1 MILGAVLASSL
12 AILFVSATPAPISPS
27 SLFFRDIQ
35 RRDVVD
41 SDSTTFSPELT
52 SLSKRAQS
60 AVDPSTVDLLSKFM
74 RYSAA
79 IYFDSVSVDGK
90 WECGVVCEG
99 DIKDTVIQTAF
110 LQTSGT
116 FTAGIVAIQS
126 SSKTIVVAFR
136 GVNYLS
142 DWITN
147 IKFTKWSAPWLNDG
161 DVSTN
166 HKRVPFPENLEIH
179 TGFQTAY
186 LDVRSP
192 MMAGI
197 RTAQK
202 NHPGFKLVF
211 AGHSLGGALATL
223 AAADYVNHESGD
235 TPNVSLYTYGEPRIG
250 NLEWADW
257 FNSLPL
263 ASYRVTSQNDPGV
276 LPQFYINLQI
286 WMKPAYTTVPSLT
299 TLLIL
304 FVFLVPRLPPYMLGY
319 YHTKQEYFIASDKV
333 TKTCTNSDI
342 AGETTDCSTKTLF
355 ETGIYA
361 HIYGYYW
368 PS

>member
-41 SDSTTFSPELT
+41 SDSTILSPELT

-60 AVDPSTVDLLSKFM
+60 VVDPSTVDLMSKFM
-74 RYSAA
+74 QYSAA

-110 LQTSGT
+110 LQTGGT
-116 FTAGIVAIQS
+116 FTAGIVAVQS

-192 MMAGI
+192 MMRGI
-197 RTAQK
+197 NAAQK

-211 AGHSLGGALATL
+211 AGHSLGGALASL

-263 ASYRVTSQNDPGV
+263 VSYRVTSQNDP
-276 LPQFYINLQI
+276 
-286 WMKPAYTTVPSLT
+286 
-299 TLLIL
+299 
-304 FVFLVPRLPPYMLGY
+304 VPRLPPYMLGY

>member
-1 MILGAVLASSL
+1 MSL
-12 AILFVSATPAPISPS
+12 IATLQFLPNSPVCPSELSLCGSEYRRPI
-27 SLFFRDIQ
+27 
-35 RRDVVD
+35 VKVY
-41 SDSTTFSPELT
+41 
-52 SLSKRAQS
+52 A
-60 AVDPSTVDLLSKFM
+60 
-74 RYSAA
+74 YSAA

-166 HKRVPFPENLEIH
+166 HKRVPFPENLEWWLEHMLIYYQCILMIPDSH
-179 TGFQTAY
+179 WIPDRLSRCSITHDGRYQ
-186 LDVRSP
+186 
-192 MMAGI
+192 
-197 RTAQK
+197 TAQK

-263 ASYRVTSQNDPGV
+263 ASYRVTSQNDP
-276 LPQFYINLQI
+276 
-286 WMKPAYTTVPSLT
+286 
-299 TLLIL
+299 
-304 FVFLVPRLPPYMLGY
+304 VPRLPPYMLGY

-368 PS
+368 PSGGREILDS

>member
-41 SDSTTFSPELT
+41 SDSTTFFSRT
-52 SLSKRAQS
+52 HQS
-60 AVDPSTVDLLSKFM
+60 VQASSVCCGSEYRRPIVKVYAISTVLVLMASGNAVLCVKAISKTPSFKQPFY
-74 RYSAA
+74 RR
-79 IYFDSVSVDGK
+79 
-90 WECGVVCEG
+90 
-99 DIKDTVIQTAF
+99 
-110 LQTSGT
+110 
-116 FTAGIVAIQS
+116 VAHSQLVFF
-126 SSKTIVVAFR
+126 KTIVVAFR

-286 WMKPAYTTVPSLT
+286 WMKLAYTTVPSLT